1 MGALLT
7 GASLAVHKEGQVLL
21 SSLTHGFNAG
31 LPAFQ
36 QWPWAVN
43 MAGIPIWCT
52 FGPVGAGAIGG
63 RLGNAHSAGEM
74 STARVTPLMRQRG
87 NALHA
92 VYLSATCGLAI
103 WNRNVRPR
111 LRWPEEEM
119 DETGSIEVLPRRPK
133 APGVWLPQVRN
144 GKKGRTDTEGRE
156 RVCGA

>member
-21 SSLTHGFNAG
+21 SSLTQGFNAG

-52 FGPVGAGAIGG
+52 FGPVGSGAIGG

-74 STARVTPLMRQRG
+74 STARVTPLMRQHG
-87 NALHA
+87 NTLHA
-92 VYLSATCGLAI
+92 VYLSATCGLAL
-103 WNRNVRPR
+103 WNRKLRPR
-111 LRWPEEEM
+111 LRWPEGEM
-119 DETGSIEVLPRRPK
+119 DEAGSIEVLPRRRK
-133 APGVWLPQVRN
+133 SPGAWCPQVRKETRRR
-144 GKKGRTDTEGRE
+144 G
-156 RVCGA
+156 